1 MKKVAII
8 MGSDSDWPILKPA
21 YEILMEFGIKAE
33 VLVASAHRNPNTV
46 REFVLNSEKNGI
58 SILIAGAGA
67 AAHLPGVIAAYTTL
81 PVIGVPISSSVLKGM
96 DALLSIV
103 QMPSGIP
110 VATMAIDGGK
120 NAGLFAL
127 SILSVEDKMM
137 TDKLKEFREKHAR
150 QVEEKN
156 KKIQENL

>member
-127 SILSVEDKMM
+127 SILSVEVKMM
-137 TDKLKEFREKHAR
+137 TDKLKEFREKQAR

>member
-21 YEILMEFGIKAE
+21 YEILKEFEIDAE
-33 VLVASAHRNPNTV
+33 ILVASAHRNPNTV
-46 REFVLNSEKNGI
+46 RNFVLNSEKQGI
-58 SILIAGAGA
+58 KILIAGAGA
-67 AAHLPGVIAAYTTL
+67 AAHLPGVIASYTTL
-81 PVIGVPISSSVLKGM
+81 PVIGVPISSSVLKGL

-127 SILSVEDKMM
+127 SILSVEDKMIA
-137 TDKLKEFREKHAR
+137 DKLTEFRENQIK

-156 KKIQENL
+156 KAIQLNL

>member
-137 TDKLKEFREKHAR
+137 TDKLKEFREKQAR

>member
-33 VLVASAHRNPNTV
+33 VLVASAHRNQNTV

-81 PVIGVPISSSVLKGM
+81 PVIGVPISSSALKGM

-137 TDKLKEFREKHAR
+137 TDKLKEFREKQAR

>member
-1 MKKVAII
+1 
-8 MGSDSDWPILKPA
+8 
-21 YEILMEFGIKAE
+21 
-33 VLVASAHRNPNTV
+33 
-46 REFVLNSEKNGI
+46 
-58 SILIAGAGA
+58 
-67 AAHLPGVIAAYTTL
+67 
-81 PVIGVPISSSVLKGM
+81 
-96 DALLSIV
+96 
-103 QMPSGIP
+103 MPSGIP

-137 TDKLKEFREKHAR
+137 TDKLKEFREKQAR

>member
-137 TDKLKEFREKHAR
+137 TNKLKEFREKQAR